1 MQKAPEKF
9 LQKILERCEPAEETF
24 LILFDICH
32 EYKVKSEPIWTL
44 LFERIREPGALMK
57 KMCLLN
63 TASWFHDLCG
73 TSRLLLSNYH
83 MAWNKALVNNLET
96 KWEETILALYQF
108 KRPIR
113 LDIPRLFNLAI
124 QAGYDLTACQIMVK
138 VSSISHQNIYS
149 ILFYYFRPNYATE
162 NGCAKNLFNKSHQQ
176 VSLTNVSF

>member
-1 MQKAPEKF
+1 MIIKLFLIGVSKARNQEYNNLQKAPEKF

-44 LFERIREPGALMK
+44 LFERIREPGALMR
-57 KMCLLN
+57 KMCILN

-113 LDIPRLFNLAI
+113 LDIPRLFNLAL
-124 QAGYDLTACQIMVK
+124 QAGYDLTASQIMVK
-138 VSSISHQNIYS
+138 VSIT
-149 ILFYYFRPNYATE
+149 R
-162 NGCAKNLFNKSHQQ
+162 K
-176 VSLTNVSF
+176 